1 MEKIKQLWMVRRREF
16 WQEASRYLKLLGN
29 SGFMFSLYILILG
42 GGVYYQRWIKGLSS
56 DFPTEWILTAV
67 FGILVFRTPLRT
79 FLKSADLV
87 FLLPVEKQL
96 AGYFL
101 QALIYNGLLQGT
113 SIVFVWAIAMPL
125 YRHTVSEDIMGYL
138 IILVLLFAVKA
149 WNLYAVWQEQH
160 VLESTLYDL
169 LRGFLTIVFIGMV
182 LFKMPW
188 WAVVIVILAIVVLT
202 LSIIQPLS
210 KHLLKWDK
218 LLAGEKRQL
227 ERFYRLANMIT
238 DVPRMRNRMKPRRWL
253 TGLTELYGYGQAQ
266 VFKKFYLKTFIRSG
280 EYLGIWFRLLL
291 IGILLMI
298 LLPKGVTSAIVAWV
312 FTYLTASQ
320 LTALYNEYFASS
332 STSFTLS
339 EKYLKS
345 SFLHIYSTVL
355 LVQMVIFSLFALF
368 ISRSLEIAG
377 ITLLVGLALIY
388 AFTYSYVKRKVNKT
402 GTV

>member
-1 MEKIKQLWMVRRREF
+1 MEKINQLWTLRRGEF

-56 DFPTEWILTAV
+56 EFPTEWILTLVFAV
-67 FGILVFRTPLRT
+67 LVFRTPIRT

-96 AGYFL
+96 AGYFRN
-101 QALIYNGLLQGT
+101 ALIYNGIFQCI
-113 SIVFVWAIAMPL
+113 SILFVWAIAMPL
-125 YRHTVSEDIMGYL
+125 YLHTVSSDITGY
-138 IILVLLFAVKA
+138 IIIFVLLIAMKA
-149 WNLYAVWQEQH
+149 WNIYAVWQEQY
-160 VLESTLYDL
+160 VLESVPYDMI
-169 LRGFLTIVFIGMV
+169 RGLLTIVFIGFV

-188 WAVVIVILAIVVLT
+188 WAIVLVMLAVAVLT

-218 LLAGEKRQL
+218 LLSGEQRQV
-227 ERFYRLANMIT
+227 ERFYRFANMIT
-238 DVPRMRNRMKPRRWL
+238 DVPKMRNRMKPRRWL
-253 TGLTELYGYGQAQ
+253 TGLTEFYGYGPSA

-291 IGILLMI
+291 IGVLLMI
-298 LLPKGVTSAIVAWV
+298 LLPKGVTTAVIAWV
-312 FTYLTASQ
+312 FTYLTAIQ
-320 LTALYNEYFASS
+320 LTALWHEYFAGP
-332 STSFTLS
+332 STILSLS

-345 SFLHIYSTVL
+345 SFLHVYSTVL
-355 LVQMVIFSLFALF
+355 SVQMIVFSIVALF
-368 ISRSLEIAG
+368 MSRSIEMAG
-377 ITLLVGLALIY
+377 LTLISGLALTY